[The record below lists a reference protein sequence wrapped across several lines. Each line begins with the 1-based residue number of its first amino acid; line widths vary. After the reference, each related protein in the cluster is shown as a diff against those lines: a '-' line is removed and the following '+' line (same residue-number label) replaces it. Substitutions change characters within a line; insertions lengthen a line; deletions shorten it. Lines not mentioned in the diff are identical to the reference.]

1 MKNVFDDG
9 DVTSIT
15 SFATDGLKP
24 KIFNKHDVT
33 QWLHCIVGNLG
44 ARFWKRKNAWN
55 KKAINLVLQNKIL
68 IVL

>member
-1 MKNVFDDG
+1 MICWASFFIKSINCPGVMKNVFDDG

-44 ARFWKRKNAWN
+44 ARFWKRKNA
-55 KKAINLVLQNKIL
+55 
-68 IVL
+68 